1 MSITCNICFDNFD
14 EEPDHEPK
22 VMKCGDTFCFK
33 CLKQIKKEKE
43 KFSCPICQKEI
54 DENIEDMPTNKY
66 VFNPKK
72 AILCDLCYN
81 EFDNNYKSER
91 TPRILPCG
99 DTFCSECLKTKS
111 GSEII
116 CMFCGKRTKENVDDL
131 RVNKMIIEKLEEEI
145 VNSMKYIDD
154 KIEINKLS
162 NQYSVG
168 LMGETGGG
176 KTSINHFF
184 RTGKAREKTMSTVG
198 YDYVYK
204 FIKYKEKTVKLS
216 LIDTAG
222 QEKFMSLAAGALK
235 GVYGLL
241 LVFSLTPLWDEG
253 DNNKYEKADK
263 EEKKKIEDNY
273 REKTF
278 DQLTFWLNQLYQFNT
293 IEKSIIYLLGN
304 KVDDE
309 EHRIIKYKDAK
320 KFANE
325 NNLKYYETSA
335 KTGKNINKVFF
346 DLVYDLLR
354 TFPNKIEKKNK
365 VTIDRRNN
373 SNNVNGSGCCLKI

>member
-1 MSITCNICFDNFD
+1 MSSTCNICYDNYD
-14 EEPDHEPK
+14 EDPDFEPK
-22 VMKCGDTFCFK
+22 IMKCGDTFCFK

-72 AILCDLCYN
+72 TILCDICYN
-81 EFDNNYKSER
+81 EFDSNIKAER
-91 TPRILPCG
+91 TPRVLQCG
-99 DTFCSECLKTKS
+99 DTFCSKCLKSKR
-111 GSEII
+111 GPEIT
-116 CMFCGKRTKENVDDL
+116 CMFCGKKTRENVDDL

-145 VNSMKYIDD
+145 LNSMKYIDD
-154 KIEINKLS
+154 NIEINKLS

-184 RTGKAREKTMSTVG
+184 RTGKPMEKALSTIG
-198 YDYVYK
+198 FDYVYK
-204 FIKYKEKTVKLS
+204 YIKYKEKTVKLS

-241 LVFSLTPLWDEG
+241 LVFSLTPLWNEG
-253 DNNKYEKADK
+253 DDAKYEKANK
-263 EEKKKIEDNY
+263 EEKKKMEDNY
-273 REKTF
+273 RDKTF
-278 DQLTFWLNQLYQFNT
+278 DQLTFWLNQFYQFNT
-293 IEKSIIYLLGN
+293 VDKSIIYLLGN

-365 VTIDRRNN
+365 VTIDKKKNDK
-373 SNNVNGSGCCLKI
+373 NVSANSGCC